1 MNTAILM
8 HASAG
13 SWEYVGLQIENSV
26 NSINSFFTSIFGF
39 LTNDEIYNSVM
50 NKIPDGV
57 KSAVAAGALSI
68 LGLIFII
75 NFLGKTL
82 NLQWVTWENVIM
94 LLMQFLIAKVCVQ
107 NSEWI
112 MGAVQKG
119 FSAMV
124 QEIHA
129 TTTIPDPTNPAQ
141 TIEIPITFIDMKTPR
156 LVHIEA
162 DLDWGKIGTD
172 LDADIK
178 IPEGYFFFLDEDDAA
193 KAYWS
198 AHDVVSGYSSDGTY
212 YDNLRT
218 KYKEKVKATPVDFRP
233 AIATIGVFVNGLIMK
248 AVLVVVLIIM
258 VARFMWLAVYTVAA
272 PLSLA
277 TFAADETRDIGK
289 SFIKSYIGVCL
300 HAMVLLI
307 ILVSFSAVSSTISSV
322 AGIGGFI
329 GLVKTFALG
338 GMVMKSESVANKLV
352 GAM

>member
-1 MNTAILM
+1 MNTALL

-13 SWEYVGLQIENSV
+13 SWEYVGVQIESSV

-94 LLMQFLIAKVCVQ
+94 LLMQLLIAKVCVQ

-119 FSAMV
+119 FAAMI
-124 QEIHA
+124 QEIP
-129 TTTIPDPTNPAQ
+129 TTTTVPDPTPANPDQ
-141 TIEIPITFIDMKTPR
+141 TKEVPITFIDMTTPR
-156 LVHIEA
+156 RVHITA

-172 LDADIK
+172 IDADII

-198 AHDVVSGYSSDGTY
+198 SHDEVYSPDRT
-212 YDNLRT
+212 NLRV
-218 KYKEKVKATPVDFRP
+218 KYKEKVKAVPLDFRP

-248 AVLVVVLIIM
+248 AVLVVVLVIM